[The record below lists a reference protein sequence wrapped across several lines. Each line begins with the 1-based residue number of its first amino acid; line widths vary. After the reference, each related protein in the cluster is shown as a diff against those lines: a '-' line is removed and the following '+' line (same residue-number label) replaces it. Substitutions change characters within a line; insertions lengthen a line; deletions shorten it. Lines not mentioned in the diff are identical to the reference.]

1 MATQRHARH
10 ALPSRSTWSILRTQ
24 SQSELKRVE
33 RGLTIMP
40 WAPVYVY

>member
-24 SQSELKRVE
+24 SELTPV
-33 RGLTIMP
+33 LQMP

>member
-24 SQSELKRVE
+24 FHKAS
-33 RGLTIMP
+33 LTVLQMP
-40 WAPVYVY
+40 SPPVYVY

>member
-24 SQSELKRVE
+24 FHKASVN
-33 RGLTIMP
+33 GLINYRLP
-40 WAPVYVY
+40 SPPVYVY